1 MDLSTSTDS
10 SSPSKLAMLVGDD
23 IGVLLFLTGED
34 VSLSLISDDV
44 DTLLPANV
52 KSRVSSTK

>member
-1 MDLSTSTDS
+1 
-10 SSPSKLAMLVGDD
+10 MLVGDD
-23 IGVLLFLTGED
+23 TGVLLFLTGED
-34 VSLSLISDDV
+34 DSLSLISDDV

>member
-1 MDLSTSTDS
+1 MDLSTWTDS

-23 IGVLLFLTGED
+23 TGVLLFLTGED

-44 DTLLPANV
+44 DALLPANV